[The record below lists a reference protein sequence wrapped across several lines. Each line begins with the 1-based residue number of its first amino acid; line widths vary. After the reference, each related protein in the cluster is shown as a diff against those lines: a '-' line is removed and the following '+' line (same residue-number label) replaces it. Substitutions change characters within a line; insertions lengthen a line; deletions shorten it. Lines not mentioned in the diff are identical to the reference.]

1 MSNLIDEIR
10 VAHAELRRT
19 EDETT
24 EAAVRLRTCKEVE
37 RKARQELDAL
47 LDALEN
53 NGVDGRYPLFPEAE
67 PAAAGN
73 GQAPPAESEA
83 DRQPVR
89 TAPLEF
95 ASARRKR
102 QKEHRHHEPLP

>member
-1 MSNLIDEIR
+1 MSC
-10 VAHAELRRT
+10 AELRRT

-47 LDALEN
+47 LDALES
-53 NGVDGRYPLFPEAE
+53 GQDSRYPLFPEAE
-67 PAAAGN
+67 RVSSLSVTT
-73 GQAPPAESEA
+73 APPAESEA

-89 TAPLEF
+89 PAPLAF
-95 ASARRKR
+95 ASAKGRRRK
-102 QKEHRHHEPLP
+102 EATP